1 MSDLFKTTRWSR
13 IAVASGDDAEAREAL
28 EELCG
33 AYWRPVYAFMRRH
46 GRDPEA
52 AADLT
57 QAFFAQIL
65 ERRAF
70 ARADPSKGR
79 FRSYL
84 LTSARNFLVN
94 THEREIAG
102 RRGGDACHVDLDID
116 EAERCL
122 AQGQG
127 SVDSTPHVEFER
139 QWAIRLVERTLDRL
153 RAEYAGRGQT
163 PLFERLQSSL
173 TSSADLDAP
182 TTPGAASMSPEA
194 RRMAVHRL
202 RRRYGELLRAEI
214 ADTVG
219 ERADVDDELRHV
231 LRILA
236 S

>member
-1 MSDLFKTTRWSR
+1 MPDLFQTTRWSL
-13 IAVASGDDAEAREAL
+13 IAVASGDDAKARAAL

-46 GRDPEA
+46 GRAPDM

-57 QAFFAQIL
+57 QAFFAQVL

-94 THEREIAG
+94 AHEREVAG
-102 RRGGDACHVDLDID
+102 RRGGGARHVDIDID

-122 AQGQG
+122 AQGLPAA
-127 SVDSTPHVEFER
+127 DSTPHLEFER
-139 QWAIRLVERTLDRL
+139 QFAVRLVERTLDRL
-153 RAEYAGRGQT
+153 RAEYAGRGQA
-163 PLFERLQSSL
+163 PLFEQLQSSL
-173 TSSADLDAP
+173 TSSALLDSPDGAGP
-182 TTPGAASMSPEA
+182 TGLSPDA

-214 ADTVG
+214 ADTVRD
-219 ERADVDDELRHV
+219 RADVDDELRHV